1 MVEEQKMTIEQIAYL
16 SMLALAL
23 LGYIAIL
30 CSIPHRRKKIFSQA
44 GALCM
49 SLRASSSKKWIGIA
63 VLSFILIIAV
73 PLRNYS
79 WFVNIV
85 LLATALVAAEIAAR
99 EAAARGKAGI
109 YENMLISGTD
119 SVLWSQVY
127 SLPTLAYEKDE
138 ETTQVD
144 FKTLRV
150 ILNSGKE
157 NTILFSSEEERN
169 QAVDL
174 ILKLAP
180 KLKP

>member
-1 MVEEQKMTIEQIAYL
+1 MTLEQIAYF
-16 SMLALAL
+16 SMLGISLI
-23 LGYIAIL
+23 GYIAIL
-30 CSIPHRRKKIFSQA
+30 ISIPYRRKKIFSQA
-44 GALCM
+44 GSLFM
-49 SLRASSSKKWIGIA
+49 SLKTASSKKWIGIA
-63 VLSFILIIAV
+63 VLSFILILVV

-79 WFVNIV
+79 WFVNII

-99 EAAARGKAGI
+99 EAAGCGKAGI

-119 SVLWSQVY
+119 SVLWNDVY
-127 SLPTLAYEKDE
+127 SLPTLAYENDE

-150 ILNSGKE
+150 ILNNGKE
-157 NTILFSSEEERN
+157 NLILFSSEEERN

>member
-1 MVEEQKMTIEQIAYL
+1 M
-16 SMLALAL
+16 
-23 LGYIAIL
+23 
-30 CSIPHRRKKIFSQA
+30 
-44 GALCM
+44 
-49 SLRASSSKKWIGIA
+49 
-63 VLSFILIIAV
+63 

-79 WFVNIV
+79 WFVNII

-99 EAAARGKAGI
+99 EAAGCGKAGI

-119 SVLWSQVY
+119 SVLWNDVY
-127 SLPTLAYEKDE
+127 SLPTLAYENDE

-150 ILNSGKE
+150 ILNNGKE
-157 NTILFSSEEERN
+157 NLILFSSEEERK